1 MNILSIQSH
10 VVYGHVG
17 NGAAVLPLQRLGH
30 EVWAVPT
37 VLYSNHPGHGG
48 FRGEAVPPETISGL
62 VEGLEARGFL
72 GRCDAVLSGYLRT
85 AAAGAAALDA
95 VARVRRANDD
105 ALWCC
110 DPVLGDADVGVYV
123 DADLPR
129 FMAHRAMPQADI
141 LTPNTFELGLL
152 TDSKVHDRAGAM
164 AACAGLRKR
173 MRPAGPRIVLCTS
186 LTTAG
191 DDGKGEGEG
200 GSDGDGDSGTIATLV
215 ACDDGVFRIATPRLA
230 NAPRGAGDM
239 LAAIFLG
246 RYLLD
251 GDAAGAAG
259 LAVSSVFAI
268 LAASVAAGSD
278 EPLLVAAQDQV
289 TAPGRLFEAERIG

>member
-1 MNILSIQSH
+1 MNKFILSIQSH

-48 FRGEAVPPETISGL
+48 FRGETVPPATISGL

-95 VARVRRANDD
+95 VARARRANHD

-123 DADLPR
+123 DAGLPR
-129 FMAHRAMPQADI
+129 FMAHRAVPQADI
-141 LTPNTFELGLL
+141 LTPNAFELGLL
-152 TDSKVHDRAGAM
+152 TDSEVHDRAGVM

-186 LTTAG
+186 LAT
-191 DDGKGEGEG
+191 D
-200 GSDGDGDSGTIATLV
+200 DGDGDSGTIATLV
-215 ACDDGVFRIATPRLA
+215 ACDEGVFRIATPRLA

-246 RYLLD
+246 RYLLN

-289 TAPGRLFEAERIG
+289 TAPNRLFEAEKIG